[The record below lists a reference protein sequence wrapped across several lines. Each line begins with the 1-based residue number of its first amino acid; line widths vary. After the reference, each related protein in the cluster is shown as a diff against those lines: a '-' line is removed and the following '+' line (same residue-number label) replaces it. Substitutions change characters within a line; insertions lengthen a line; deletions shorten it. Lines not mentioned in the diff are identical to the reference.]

1 MIRKKFTAFCLVAG
15 LILTG
20 ITLSPPAW
28 GADAAGLNP
37 GNVIDASNLNQY
49 KDYLSTGVEALVANQ
64 GHVLNI
70 GESKTFPHNPKYK
83 EFTAQYSSQ
92 VTLDPETD
100 YFSGYTRGQPFPN
113 VDADDPEAGPKI
125 GYNVEYRLRP
135 DELIYEYTDLVF
147 RGKDN
152 NIERTLNMKVRQLY
166 FTGRAVLPEIENPE
180 QVRWQEFVGFSDPL
194 DVAGVAFLIKRYLD
208 PGKIDDSWAYIP
220 AVRRIRRM
228 ASAQRSDPLLG
239 SDWSLEDMYCYNDK
253 VEDQTWKLIDKRKMY
268 LNRYASVTEGRNVKW
283 GGTNGWSFREQPH
296 ELRDVYV
303 IEGTPKRSRHPY
315 SKRVMYIDTE
325 WFDTPQVDTYDNKGE
340 LWKILFQST
349 CYDPDHQ
356 MLNWPFAN
364 AVDVQNSHCTPVLYK
379 IAINDD
385 TEKLGGITPE
395 EFSTSTLKKYGY
407 GRLQR

>member
-1 MIRKKFTAFCLVAG
+1 LA
-15 LILTG
+15 
-20 ITLSPPAW
+20 
-28 GADAAGLNP
+28 ADAAGLNP
-37 GNVIDASNLNQY
+37 GDVIEASNLDKY
-49 KDYLSTGVEALVANQ
+49 EEYLSTGVAYLVANE
-64 GHVLNI
+64 GHALKI
-70 GESKTFPHNPKYK
+70 GEAKTYPHNPKYA

-92 VTLDPETD
+92 VTLDAGTG
-100 YFSGYTRGQPFPN
+100 YFSGYTQGQPFPDIDVN
-113 VDADDPEAGPKI
+113 DPEAGPKI

-135 DELIYEYTDLVF
+135 DELIYEYIDLVY
-147 RGKDN
+147 RGKN
-152 NIERTLNMKVRQLY
+152 NKIERLLNMKVRQLY
-166 FTGRAVLPEIENPE
+166 FTGRATMPPVENPE

-194 DVAGVAFLIKRYLD
+194 DVAGVSFLIKRFMD

-253 VEDQTWKLIDKRKMY
+253 VEDQTWKLLRKQKMY
-268 LNRYASVTEGRNVKW
+268 LNRYATTTEGRPVKW
-283 GGTNGWSFREQPH
+283 GGKNGWSFREQPH
-296 ELRDVYV
+296 ELRDIYV
-303 IEGTPKRSRHPY
+303 IEGTPKRARHPY
-315 SKRVMYIDTE
+315 SKRVMYIDAE

-340 LWKILFQST
+340 LWKVLFQMT
-349 CYDPDHQ
+349 HYDPNRQ

-379 IAINDD
+379 IAINED

-407 GRLQR
+407 GRLVR